1 MIFNFS
7 IAYFPN
13 ATIQTD
19 LTPAKTIDGW
29 NLFYNTTYDSMNS
42 AIAAFNE
49 KHATNIPLLDDQ
61 NLNPGTAINIPLT
74 MNQLNEY
81 TRGCSMPL
89 ILLFYYPGQ
98 VKSQI
103 MPGVDMLIIRL
114 MQAQNY

>member
-1 MIFNFS
+1 MYGTSRLRNWGDFQFS

-49 KHATNIPLLDDQ
+49 KSHK
-61 NLNPGTAINIPLT
+61 
-74 MNQLNEY
+74 Y
-81 TRGCSMPL
+81 S
-89 ILLFYYPGQ
+89 
-98 VKSQI
+98 
-103 MPGVDMLIIRL
+103 IIR
-114 MQAQNY
+114 

>member
-1 MIFNFS
+1 
-7 IAYFPN
+7 
-13 ATIQTD
+13 
-19 LTPAKTIDGW
+19 
-29 NLFYNTTYDSMNS
+29 MNS

-61 NLNPGTAINIPLT
+61 NLNSGTAINIPLT

-81 TRGCSMPL
+81 TRGLRHS